1 MDTSDEAI
9 IEMLRQRMVA
19 NSNFLQYMEI
29 VIESLRSGAEF
40 DRMPRL
46 MAHTGGTNPLQV
58 KQLDYHI
65 PANTRHHRTDKFLLT
80 QSSDATLV
88 VRRGSPVT
96 ISVQFD
102 RQYDGSRDQIFLILK
117 TGLEPNESD
126 GSKVRLEIPTCRGSF
141 FKDDHSPYS
150 ISLVLSEKNS
160 VTVKVMLPPCAA
172 VGLWRLE
179 VETRLRGSSDPTDK
193 CLFNVKET
201 FYVLF
206 NPWCQ
211 EDLVYM
217 PQEELLKEY
226 IFNDTGKLYQGNYDY
241 PTGKRWFFGQF
252 NDVVLPTCNYLF
264 ELGEVTVSDRSS
276 PIKVARALAAL
287 LDSKD
292 ENGVL
297 VGSWANSYPDGVAPT
312 AWTSSVTILE
322 QYMHTGG
329 APVKYG
335 QCWVYSGLVTTMCRA
350 LGIPCRSITNFSSA
364 HDTDG
369 NLLIERYFDENNNPI
384 AGKSEDSI
392 WNFHL
397 WNELWMQRPDLPG
410 DYGGWQV
417 IDATPQTVSDG
428 LFRVGPCPVSAIYN
442 GQLDLDY
449 DTKFVYA
456 EVNADLVSYKRDPA
470 TGRFVQSNLRNYNE
484 AEAAGMLIYTK
495 KIGEMTEHTAEDA
508 EDLTKT
514 YKGVKVKPKNALM
527 GLSSNVPTE
536 DVELKMEEISSVPA
550 GQPVRLAVSCTNHSK
565 AARKVTLT
573 LSAHS
578 VFYTGGEYKLLKK
591 QTFNVDVGPGQSE
604 TVCLTVAAEEYQLK
618 LAPQN
623 VVKLFAL
630 GIFDGSGQ
638 GTWYRQTRITIG
650 NPTIDIQV
658 TGQPTVSRPME
669 YVLSFDNPFS
679 VPLTGCSLTL
689 DIPGLQQSQ
698 VISVPDV
705 AAKGK
710 FVHKS
715 RIIPMRPGEKSLLVV
730 FNSRELT
737 DIRGN
742 KVVVVK

>member
-9 IEMLRQRMVA
+9 LDMLRQRMLA

-65 PANTRHHRTDKFLLT
+65 PANTRHHKTDKFLLT

-88 VRRGSPVT
+88 VRRGAPVT
-96 ISVQFD
+96 ISIQFD
-102 RQYDGSRDQIFLILK
+102 RQYDGSRDQVFLILN
-117 TGLEPNESD
+117 TGLDPSESD
-126 GSKVRLEIPTCRGSF
+126 GSRVRLEVPCTRGSF
-141 FKDDHSPYS
+141 FSLDNSPYS
-150 ISLVLSEKNS
+150 ICLVLTEKNS

-172 VGLWRLE
+172 VGLWHLE
-179 VETRLRGSSDPTDK
+179 VETRLRGSGDPADK

-206 NPWCQ
+206 NPWCP

-217 PQEELLKEY
+217 PQEDLLKEY
-226 IFNDTGKLYQGNYDY
+226 IFNETGKLYQGNYDY

-252 NDVVLPTCNYLF
+252 TDVVLPTCNYLF
-264 ELGEVTVSDRSS
+264 ELGNVSVSDRSS
-276 PIKVARALAAL
+276 PIKVARALSAL
-287 LDSKD
+287 VDSKD
-292 ENGVL
+292 ENGIL
-297 VGSWANSYPDGVAPT
+297 VGSWDNNYGDGVSPT

-335 QCWVYSGLVTTMCRA
+335 QCWVYSGLELPPVERA
-350 LGIPCRSITNFSSA
+350 MDDAS
-364 HDTDG
+364 
-369 NLLIERYFDENNNPI
+369 
-384 AGKSEDSI
+384 
-392 WNFHL
+392 
-397 WNELWMQRPDLPG
+397 RPSWRLR
-410 DYGGWQV
+410 WL
-417 IDATPQTVSDG
+417 AG

-442 GQLDLDY
+442 GHLELDY
-449 DTKFVYA
+449 DTRFVYA
-456 EVNADLVSYKRDPA
+456 EVNADLVSWKRDRA
-470 TGRFVQSNLRNYNE
+470 TGQFRQSTVRNYNE

-508 EDLTKT
+508 EDLTKL
-514 YKGVKVKPKNALM
+514 YKGVKVKPNKSVM
-527 GLSSNVPTE
+527 GLSGAPPPE
-536 DVELKMEEISSVPA
+536 DVEMKMEEISSVLA
-550 GQPVRLAVSCTNHSK
+550 GQPVRLAVTCTNQSK
-565 AARKVTLT
+565 TPRKVTLT

-591 QTFNVDVGPGQSE
+591 QSFNVEVPPGKTE
-604 TVCLTVAAEEYQLK
+604 TVCLTVTADEYQLK

-623 VVKLFAL
+623 VVKLFAH
-630 GIFDGSGQ
+630 GSYEGSGH

-650 NPTIDIQV
+650 NPTIDVQIHGPV
-658 TGQPTVSRPME
+658 SVSRPME
-669 YVLSFDNPFS
+669 YCLSFDNPLS

-689 DIPGLQQSQ
+689 DIPGMQQSH
-698 VISVPDV
+698 VVPVADV
-705 AAKGK
+705 PAKGK
-710 FVHKS
+710 FEYKS
-715 RIIPMRPGEKSLLVV
+715 RIIPKRPGEKSILAV
-730 FNSRELT
+730 FNSKELT

-742 KVVVVK
+742 KVVIVK

>member
-1 MDTSDEAI
+1 MDSSDEAI
-9 IEMLRQRMVA
+9 IEMLRQRMLA
-19 NSNFLQYMEI
+19 NPNFLQYMEI

-102 RQYDGSRDQIFLILK
+102 RQYDGSRDQVFLILK
-117 TGLEPNESD
+117 TGLDPNESD
-126 GSKVRLEIPTCRGSF
+126 GSKVRLEVPTTMGSF
-141 FKDDHSPYS
+141 FKVDNSPYS

-179 VETRLRGSSDPTDK
+179 VETRLRGSNDPSDK

-217 PQEELLKEY
+217 PQEELLNEY

-264 ELGEVTVSDRSS
+264 ELGEVSVSDRSS

-297 VGSWANSYPDGVAPT
+297 VGSWDNNYGDGVSPT

-369 NLLIERYFDENNNPI
+369 NLLIERYFDEYDNVL
-384 AGKSEDSI
+384 AGRSEDSI

-397 WNELWMQRPDLPG
+397 WNELWMMRPDLPG

-442 GQLDLDY
+442 GHLDLDY

-470 TGRFVQSNLRNYNE
+470 TGQFRQSNVRNYNE

-514 YKGVKVKPKNALM
+514 YKGVKVKPKAGLM
-527 GLSSNVPTE
+527 GLSSNAPAD

-550 GQPVRLAVSCTNHSK
+550 GQPVRLAVSCTNHAK
-565 AARKVTLT
+565 AQRKVALT

-591 QTFNVDVGPGQSE
+591 QTFNLDVGPGQSE
-604 TVCLTVAAEEYQLK
+604 TVCLTVPAEEYQLK

-623 VVKLFAL
+623 VVKLFAHAT
-630 GIFDGSGQ
+630 FDGTGQ

-658 TGQPTVSRPME
+658 LGQPNVSRPME
-669 YVLSFDNPFS
+669 FVLSFDNPLS
-679 VPLTGCSLTL
+679 VPLTACSLTI
-689 DIPGLQQSQ
+689 DIPGLQQSK
-698 VISVPDV
+698 VIAVPDV
-705 AAKGK
+705 PAKGK
-710 FVHKS
+710 FEHKS
-715 RIIPMRPGEKSLLVV
+715 RIIPKRPGEKAVLVV
-730 FNSRELT
+730 FNSKELT

-742 KVVVVK
+742 KMVVVK

>member
-9 IEMLRQRMVA
+9 LDMLRQRMLA

-40 DRMPRL
+40 DRMPCL

-65 PANTRHHRTDKFLLT
+65 PANTRHHKTDKFLLT

-88 VRRGSPVT
+88 VRRGAPVT
-96 ISVQFD
+96 ISIQFD
-102 RQYDGSRDQIFLILK
+102 RQYDGSRDQVFLILN
-117 TGLEPNESD
+117 TGLEPSESD
-126 GSKVRLEIPTCRGSF
+126 GSRVRLEVPCTRGSF
-141 FKDDHSPYS
+141 FSMDNSPYS
-150 ISLVLSEKNS
+150 ICLVLTEKNS

-179 VETRLRGSSDPTDK
+179 VETRLRGSGDPADK

-206 NPWCQ
+206 NPWCP

-217 PQEELLKEY
+217 PQEDLLKEY
-226 IFNDTGKLYQGNYDY
+226 IFNETGKLYQGNYDY

-252 NDVVLPTCNYLF
+252 TDVVLPTCNYLF
-264 ELGEVTVSDRSS
+264 ELGNVSVSDRSS

-287 LDSKD
+287 VDSKD
-292 ENGVL
+292 ENGIL
-297 VGSWANSYPDGVAPT
+297 VGSWDNNYGDGVSPT

-335 QCWVYSGLVTTMCRA
+335 QCWVYSGLVTTR
-350 LGIPCRSITNFSSA
+350 
-364 HDTDG
+364 
-369 NLLIERYFDENNNPI
+369 
-384 AGKSEDSI
+384 
-392 WNFHL
+392 
-397 WNELWMQRPDLPG
+397 
-410 DYGGWQV
+410 
-417 IDATPQTVSDG
+417 

-442 GQLDLDY
+442 GHLELDY
-449 DTKFVYA
+449 DTRFVYA
-456 EVNADLVSYKRDPA
+456 EVNADLVSWKRDKA
-470 TGRFVQSNLRNYNE
+470 TGQFKQSTVRNYNE

-508 EDLTKT
+508 EDLTKL
-514 YKGVKVKPKNALM
+514 YKGVKVKPNKSVM
-527 GLSSNVPTE
+527 GLSGAPAPE
-536 DVELKMEEISSVPA
+536 DVEMKMEEISSVLA
-550 GQPVRLAVSCTNHSK
+550 GQPVRLAVTCTNQSK
-565 AARKVTLT
+565 TPRKVTLT

-578 VFYTGGEYKLLKK
+578 VFYTGGEYKMLKK
-591 QTFNVDVGPGQSE
+591 QSFNVE
-604 TVCLTVAAEEYQLK
+604 
-618 LAPQN
+618 N
-623 VVKLFAL
+623 VVKLFAH
-630 GIFDGSGQ
+630 GSYEGSGH

-650 NPTIDIQV
+650 NPTIDVQV
-658 TGQPTVSRPME
+658 HGPVSVSRPME
-669 YVLSFDNPFS
+669 YCLSFDNPLS

-689 DIPGLQQSQ
+689 DIPGMQQSH
-698 VISVPDV
+698 VVPVADV
-705 AAKGK
+705 PAKGK
-710 FVHKS
+710 FEYKS
-715 RIIPMRPGEKSLLVV
+715 RIIPKRPGEKSILAV
-730 FNSRELT
+730 FNSKELT

>member
-9 IEMLRQRMVA
+9 IEMLRQRMLA

-40 DRMPRL
+40 ERMPRL
-46 MAHTGGTNPLQV
+46 MAHTGSLCHAYCCCRAVYSVLCFSPFQTGGTNPLQV

-88 VRRGSPVT
+88 VRRGLPVT

-102 RQYDGSRDQIFLILK
+102 RHYDGVRDQVFLILK
-117 TGLEPNESD
+117 TGLEPKEAD
-126 GSKVRLEIPTCRGSF
+126 GSKVRLEVPTTMGSF
-141 FKDDHSPYS
+141 FKVDNSPYS

-179 VETRLRGSSDPTDK
+179 VETRLRGSSDPSDK

-217 PQEELLKEY
+217 PQEDLLTEY

-264 ELGEVTVSDRSS
+264 ELGEVSVSDRSS

-297 VGSWANSYPDGVAPT
+297 VGSWDNNYADGVSPT

-369 NLLIERYFDENNNPI
+369 NLLIERYFDEYDNVL
-384 AGKSEDSI
+384 AGRSEDSI

-397 WNELWMQRPDLPG
+397 WNELWMMRPDLPG

-442 GQLDLDY
+442 GHLDLDY

-470 TGRFVQSNLRNYNE
+470 TGQFRQSNVRNYNE

-514 YKGVKVKPKNALM
+514 YKGVKVKPKAALM
-527 GLSSNVPTE
+527 GLSSNAPADE
-536 DVELKMEEISSVPA
+536 VELKMEEISSVPA

-565 AARKVTLT
+565 TQRKVTLT

-591 QTFNVDVGPGQSE
+591 QTFNVDLGPGQSE
-604 TVCLTVAAEEYQLK
+604 TVCLTVPAEEYQLK

-623 VVKLFAL
+623 VVKLFAH
-630 GIFDGSGQ
+630 GSFDGSGQ

-650 NPTIDIQV
+650 NPNIDIQIP
-658 TGQPTVSRPME
+658 GQPNVSRPME
-669 YVLSFDNPFS
+669 FVLSFDNPLS
-679 VPLTGCSLTL
+679 VPLTGCSLTI

-698 VISVPDV
+698 VFAVP
-705 AAKGK
+705 
-710 FVHKS
+710 
-715 RIIPMRPGEKSLLVV
+715 
-730 FNSRELT
+730 
-737 DIRGN
+737 
-742 KVVVVK
+742 